1 MLVDNFF
8 KVKYRNKHYEQLN
21 EIVKANILKHIMFLG
36 QHSDT
41 NSIVKSI
48 AYSQLVRLDR
58 WLSGQEEADF
68 SEAHRFQ
75 INRYFDKPSD
85 FIPPSVN
92 RLPDG
97 SPIGS
102 FSCDF

>member
-1 MLVDNFF
+1 
-8 KVKYRNKHYEQLN
+8 
-21 EIVKANILKHIMFLG
+21 MFLG
-36 QHSDT
+36 QHSDA

-48 AYSQLVRLDR
+48 VYSQLVGLDR

-97 SPIGS
+97 SPIVIAIGRFFLS
-102 FSCDF
+102 VFNDSIST